1 MGGVLYYFHLIKE
14 ISFVK
19 RNVFTPL
26 ESPAIMAGLSAGN
39 ARLPEAVGIYAFP
52 TEGVI
57 CQRYW

>member
-39 ARLPEAVGIYAFP
+39 ARLPRPRSGP
-52 TEGVI
+52 GPDG
-57 CQRYW
+57 